1 MPMPME
7 RLEAFFVEEGLKY
20 RLEEDGHLLT
30 GFATRSYLSPEGV
43 RGMAVVVRLSEGGE
57 YLEFTAPNLY
67 STADCQ
73 DRGPVCEVL
82 LEIMLRTKM
91 IRFEHDREDGEIRA
105 SIECPL
111 EDGRLTRRQFR
122 RMLEAL
128 PELIDRWDP
137 VIRQTLRTGRI
148 DLEAAAEAANCSAQT
163 SELEPVAGSVD
174 LAAERWS
181 RCGLS
186 ATQSRPTGS
195 A

>member
-1 MPMPME
+1 
-7 RLEAFFVEEGLKY
+7 
-20 RLEEDGHLLT
+20 
-30 GFATRSYLSPEGV
+30 
-43 RGMAVVVRLSEGGE
+43 
-57 YLEFTAPNLY
+57 
-67 STADCQ
+67 
-73 DRGPVCEVL
+73 
-82 LEIMLRTKM
+82 MLRTKM

-148 DLEAAAEAANCSAQT
+148 DLEAAAEAANCSAQS
-163 SELEPVAGSVD
+163 SELEPVAGRVD

>member
-148 DLEAAAEAANCSAQT
+148 DLEAAAEAANCSAQ
-163 SELEPVAGSVD
+163 SPELEPVAGSVN
-174 LAAERWS
+174 LAADPWS